1 LSAGSLG
8 LRVDLQLFTSLQHAA
23 RITGRTR
30 PGFPEVTGSISS
42 GAPIMRPESQG
53 LGWFRIYRDGPATFV
68 ITVGAGGTRGFKD
81 WNEVVSGT
89 WGDQSSLFGWQET
102 FESMLSGEVRQWFR
116 AEWSAAIGAIQPSRE
131 QKQNSHGNYTMKK
144 YEFDT
149 HKGQVYASRGNAC
162 GTFSYFQRLRY
173 PPERW

>member
-1 LSAGSLG
+1 
-8 LRVDLQLFTSLQHAA
+8 
-23 RITGRTR
+23 
-30 PGFPEVTGSISS
+30 
-42 GAPIMRPESQG
+42 MRPESQG

-89 WGDQSSLFGWQET
+89 WGDQSSLFGWQGT